1 MSDYTEIKVLTE
13 SKTRI
18 IRLHRP
24 TVLNALTNNMLSE
37 VRQAMQACELDRSV
51 AAIILTG
58 NDKAFCSGGDMKASA
73 ERPLAP
79 YDKYL
84 SRFTQSEWHNFAR
97 FLARYPKPVIA
108 AIEGYCLG
116 GGLEIAL
123 ICDFMIGAESAQFG
137 LPETHHSLFPILGG
151 AWSLTQCVGERMAKE
166 LIFTGRRINGET
178 ALSIGLLNH
187 LTPEGQA
194 LSKAI
199 EIAEEIGRNGPLA
212 VAVSKQAVDR
222 SRKQSFDEG
231 LTAAGEFS
239 ALLFFSEDRE
249 EGLNA
254 FKEKRKPEFKG
265 K

>member
-1 MSDYTEIKVLTE
+1 
-13 SKTRI
+13 
-18 IRLHRP
+18 
-24 TVLNALTNNMLSE
+24 
-37 VRQAMQACELDRSV
+37 
-51 AAIILTG
+51 
-58 NDKAFCSGGDMKASA
+58 
-73 ERPLAP
+73 
-79 YDKYL
+79 
-84 SRFTQSEWHNFAR
+84 
-97 FLARYPKPVIA
+97 
-108 AIEGYCLG
+108 
-116 GGLEIAL
+116 
-123 ICDFMIGAESAQFG
+123 
-137 LPETHHSLFPILGG
+137 
-151 AWSLTQCVGERMAKE
+151 MAKE